1 MWRSLQKSKTVK
13 LPESPLEVHPK
24 GDLDEGRGTPT
35 DNDSIGSDQSDIIS
49 EPPSVAHKKARKG
62 MKLQLRISKN
72 LPVQAQI
79 KQLWDTTD
87 LTRDKIAESVDYP
100 RATVQKWINKCLE
113 DGSLLPRDSDQ
124 KA

>member
-1 MWRSLQKSKTVK
+1 LLQKSRLLK

-24 GDLDEGRGTPT
+24 GDLEEGRGTPT

-87 LTRDKIAESVDYP
+87 LTRERIAESIDYP